1 MLISESELAA
11 RLNSPLNL
19 LNRQGS
25 KESRNRAMSL
35 FGIGENSGNSG
46 RVEEIKQTE
55 NSKEDSKQ
63 DLSNAPAPKLN
74 PTFVNPFS
82 SKEDDSD
89 KVDSA
94 ESLALALK
102 RATSRKNPEESKDSK
117 ELSSNSGDLDHTQQ
131 SPTIDDL
138 LDNSDGKIKLATVYN
153 GALALMK
160 DTIQELQVRVPE
172 LKADKL
178 PAILAAAS
186 KVVTDIRRE
195 RIEANKSKGDREVHY
210 HFYTPERKKLSDYE
224 VIDVEASVNP
234 AA

>member
-46 RVEEIKQTE
+46 RTEEIKQTE
-55 NSKEDSKQ
+55 AKSEDSEK

-89 KVDSA
+89 TVDSA

-102 RATSRKNPEESKDSK
+102 RATSRKEPEESK
-117 ELSSNSGDLDHTQQ
+117 ELSSSSGDLDHTQQ